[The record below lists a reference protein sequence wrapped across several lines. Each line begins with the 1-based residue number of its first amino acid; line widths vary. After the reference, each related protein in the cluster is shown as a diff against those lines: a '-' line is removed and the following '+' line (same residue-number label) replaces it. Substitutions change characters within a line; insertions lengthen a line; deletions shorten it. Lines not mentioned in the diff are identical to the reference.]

1 MKKKATKGN
10 ETQATT
16 SEPQRRLRLASLYR
30 RNLYEFVVQQ
40 GMMALDAML
49 EQDLDLLCG
58 PKYTRGGEHEALR
71 WGSTEGRLVMGG
83 RRVKTRRPRARKDGR
98 EVVLPTWAE
107 FADEDPLD
115 HRSMQQMMVGVSTRN
130 YERSL
135 EELPD
140 ELEPHGASK
149 SATSRRFVE
158 MTEQKLQEW
167 LSSDLSQLKLVAL
180 IIDGIAVGE
189 QAVVLALGIDESG
202 QKHPLGLWQG
212 ATENADICQG
222 LLNNLI
228 ERGLDSQQSY
238 LFAIDGSK
246 ALRKAIRVIFGARG
260 IVQRCQEHKIRNV
273 LGHLP
278 KSLHPSAS
286 KIMRDAYRGVSKQTA
301 RKRLLNLVNQL
312 ESDHPDAAESLR
324 EGLDE
329 TLTLKDW
336 KLPASLERTLSTT
349 NSIENLNGSIR
360 RVTRNVK
367 RWRDGSMIRRWV
379 AAGVFE
385 ARRTF
390 RRLRGHAG
398 IAALIQALRSPE
410 QTTRIDQD
418 VDVA

>member
-1 MKKKATKGN
+1 MKKKATKRS
-10 ETQATT
+10 ETQARTT
-16 SEPQRRLRLASLYR
+16 EPQRRLRLASLYR

-71 WGSTEGRLVMGG
+71 WGNAEGRLVMGG
-83 RRVKTRRPRARKDGR
+83 RRIKARRPRARKDGR

-115 HRSMQQMMVGVSTRN
+115 HRTMQQMAIGVSTRN

-140 ELEPHGASK
+140 ELDPHGASK

-167 LSSDLSQLKLVAL
+167 LSSDLSQLKLFAV
-180 IIDGIAVGE
+180 IIDGIAIAE
-189 QAVVLALGIDESG
+189 QSVVIALGIDENG

-212 ATENADICQG
+212 ATENAELCIG

-228 ERGLDSQQSY
+228 ERGLDAQQSY
-238 LFAIDGSK
+238 LFVIDGSK
-246 ALRKAIRVIFGARG
+246 ALRKAIRVIFGSRAV
-260 IVQRCQEHKIRNV
+260 VQRCQEHKIRNV

-278 KSLHPSAS
+278 KSLHPSVN
-286 KIMRDAYRGVSKQTA
+286 KTMRDAYRGVSKQTA
-301 RKRLLNLVNQL
+301 RKRLLNLVTQL

-329 TLTLKDW
+329 TITLKDW
-336 KLPASLERTLSTT
+336 NLHAWLERTLSTT
-349 NSIENLNGSIR
+349 NCIENLNSTIR

-398 IAALIQALRSPE
+398 IAALVKALRSPE
-410 QTTRIDQD
+410 QTTRIDQEAN
-418 VDVA
+418 VA

>member
-1 MKKKATKGN
+1 MKK
-10 ETQATT
+10 QATAT
-16 SEPQRRLRLASLYR
+16 NGNQARAPEAQRRLRLASLYR

-40 GMMALDAML
+40 GMNALDAML

-58 PKYTRGGEHEALR
+58 PKHAHGGEHEALR

-83 RRVKTRRPRARKDGR
+83 RRIKARRPRARKDGR
-98 EVVLPTWAE
+98 EVVLPTWSE

-115 HRSMQQMMVGVSTRN
+115 RRTMQQMAIGVSTRN

-140 ELEPHGASK
+140 ELDPHGASK

-167 LSSDLSQLKLVAL
+167 LSSDLSQLKLFAVL
-180 IIDGIAVGE
+180 IDGIAVAE
-189 QAVVLALGIDESG
+189 QTVVIALGIDEKG
-202 QKHPLGLWQG
+202 EKHPLGLWQG
-212 ATENADICQG
+212 ATENADLCIG
-222 LLNNLI
+222 LLNNLV
-228 ERGLDSQQSY
+228 ERGLDAQQSY
-238 LFAIDGSK
+238 LFVIDGSK
-246 ALRKAIRVIFGARG
+246 ALRKAIRVIFGSRAV
-260 IVQRCQEHKIRNV
+260 VQRCQEHKIRNV

-278 KSLHPSAS
+278 KSLQPSVH
-286 KIMRDAYRGVSKQTA
+286 KTMRDAYRGVSKQTA
-301 RKRLLNLVNQL
+301 RKRLLNLVAQL

-329 TLTLKDW
+329 TITMKDW
-336 KLPASLERTLSTT
+336 NLPPWLERTLSTT
-349 NSIENLNGSIR
+349 NCIENLNGAIR

-398 IAALIQALRSPE
+398 IAALLPALRAPE

-418 VDVA
+418 VNVA

>member
-1 MKKKATKGN
+1 MKKKATKTNG
-10 ETQATT
+10 TQART
-16 SEPQRRLRLASLYR
+16 SEPQRRLRLASFYR

-40 GMMALDAML
+40 GMMALDTML

-58 PKYTRGGEHEALR
+58 PKYARGGEHEALR
-71 WGSTEGRLVMGG
+71 WGTTEGRLVMGG
-83 RRVKTRRPRARKDGR
+83 RRIKARRPRARKDGR

-115 HRSMQQMMVGVSTRN
+115 QRSMQQMVVGVSTRN

-158 MTEQKLQEW
+158 MTEEKLQEW
-167 LSSDLSQLKLVAL
+167 LNSDLSQLKLVAV

-189 QAVVLALGIDESG
+189 QAVVLALGIDENG

-212 ATENADICQG
+212 ATENADLCQG
-222 LLNNLI
+222 LLNNLV
-228 ERGLDSQQSY
+228 ERGLDSQQTY
-238 LFAIDGSK
+238 LFIIDGSK
-246 ALRKAIRVIFGARG
+246 ALRKAIKVIFGPRG
-260 IVQRCQEHKIRNV
+260 IVQRCQEHKLRNV

-278 KSLHPSAS
+278 KSLHPSVN
-286 KIMRDAYRGVSKQTA
+286 KTMRDAYRGASKATA
-301 RKRLLNLVNQL
+301 RKRLMNLVNQL

-329 TLTLKDW
+329 TITLKDW
-336 KLPASLERTLSTT
+336 KLPTSLERTLSTT
-349 NSIENLNGSIR
+349 NSIENLNGTIR
-360 RVTRNVK
+360 RVSRNVK
-367 RWRDGSMIRRWV
+367 RWRDGTMIRRWV
-379 AAGVFE
+379 AVGVFE

-398 IAALIQALRSPE
+398 ITALAQALRSPE
-410 QTTRIDQD
+410 QTTRIDQE
-418 VDVA
+418 VNVA

>member
-1 MKKKATKGN
+1 MRKKATKTS
-10 ETQATT
+10 ETQARTP
-16 SEPQRRLRLASLYR
+16 EPQRRLRLASMYR

-40 GMMALDAML
+40 GMKALDVML

-83 RRVKTRRPRARKDGR
+83 RRIKTRKPRARKDGR
-98 EVVLPTWAE
+98 EVELPTWAE
-107 FADEDPLD
+107 FAGEDPLD
-115 HRSMQQMMVGVSTRN
+115 HRSMQQMVVGVSTRN

-167 LSSDLSQLKLVAL
+167 LSSDLSQLKLVAV

-189 QAVVLALGIDESG
+189 QTVVIALGIDETG

-212 ATENADICQG
+212 ATENADLCQG
-222 LLNNLI
+222 LLNNLV
-228 ERGLDSQQSY
+228 ERGLDAQQAY
-238 LFAIDGSK
+238 LFIIDGSK
-246 ALRKAIRVIFGARG
+246 ALRKAIRVIFGSRG

-278 KSLHPSAS
+278 KSLHPSVN
-286 KIMRDAYRGVSKQTA
+286 KTMRDAYRGGSKQTA
-301 RKRLLNLVNQL
+301 RKRLLNLVTQL
-312 ESDHPDAAESLR
+312 EGDHPDAAESLR

-329 TLTLKDW
+329 TITLKDW
-336 KLPASLERTLSTT
+336 KLQTSLERTLSTT

-360 RVTRNVK
+360 WVSRNVK

-379 AAGVFE
+379 AAGIFE

-398 IAALIQALRSPE
+398 ISALTQALRSPE
-410 QTTRIDQD
+410 QTTRIDQE
-418 VDVA
+418 VNVA